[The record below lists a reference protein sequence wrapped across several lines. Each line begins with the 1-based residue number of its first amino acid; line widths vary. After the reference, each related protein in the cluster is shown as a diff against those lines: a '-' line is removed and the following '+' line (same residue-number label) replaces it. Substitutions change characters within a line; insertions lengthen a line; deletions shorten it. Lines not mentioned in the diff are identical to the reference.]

1 MKCPNCGADMKEET
15 LYCESCGAEIHI
27 VPDFEPELEDAFQQT
42 IDNITNDIWKDK
54 EKPNAGDDFENA
66 DENLSKTPHNRI
78 KLALLL
84 CVSVVMLI
92 LIDIISVNIY
102 HNFSLNYQTE
112 MARKYSDSQNYDK
125 AIRYYNRAIEL
136 NGEDVLLKI
145 ELADVYFRQNN
156 KMEYEYLL
164 REIVKDENA
173 SEEQIESA
181 YGKLIAIY
189 RSRGDYQAIN
199 DFLLASGNSAVI
211 SAYQGYIAMEP
222 EFSVIEGAYTS
233 IQPLKLTASGS
244 GKIYYTT
251 DGTDPD
257 ADSIQYTTPI
267 LLENGDYVI
276 KAVYVSENNIYSSIA
291 TKSYHIEIDELP
303 IPEVSV
309 ISGEY
314 NFPINIEI
322 MDDYESVYY
331 TTDGS
336 TPDEN
341 STLYTAPIPMPVG
354 KSTFKFVRVEAGM
367 SSEIVECSYQL
378 TLNTEYT
385 PQQAEEKVVEY
396 CMSIGKIYDKSGHF
410 EDSSAAYKYQYQ
422 YVTNINEV
430 DDFYVIMEIF
440 RAADGSLTRTGTY
453 YAVNV
458 YTQEIY
464 RLAINDTGYILS
476 DIVKVENNSQE

>member
-1 MKCPNCGADMKEET
+1 MKCPNCGADMKEDA
-15 LYCESCGAEIHI
+15 LYCEKCGEDIHI
-27 VPDFEPELEDAFQQT
+27 VPDFEPELEEAWQKT
-42 IDNITNDIWKDK
+42 IDNIANDISDNNDIQAEPDNKK
-54 EKPNAGDDFENA
+54 NQ
-66 DENLSKTPHNRI
+66 NRI
-78 KLALLL
+78 KTVAVLCFCVLLIILAA
-84 CVSVVMLI
+84 VFSI
-92 LIDIISVNIY
+92 NIY

-112 MARKYSDSQNYDK
+112 MARKYSDSMNYDK
-125 AIRYYNRAIEL
+125 AIKCYNRAIEL
-136 NGEDVLLKI
+136 DADNVLLKI

-173 SEEQIESA
+173 DEEQIESA

-189 RSRGDYQAIN
+189 RSRGDYQEIN

-233 IQPLKLTASGS
+233 IQPLKLTAAGS
-244 GKIYYTT
+244 GNIYYTT

-257 ADSIQYTTPI
+257 ADSIRYTTPI
-267 LLENGDYVI
+267 LLENGDYTI

-291 TKSYHIEIDELP
+291 TKTYHIEIDELP

-314 NFPINIEI
+314 IFPINIEI
-322 MDDYESVYY
+322 VDDLENVYY

-341 STLYTAPIPMPVG
+341 STLYTSPIPMPVG
-354 KSTFKFVRVEAGM
+354 KSTFKFIRIEAGM
-367 SSEIVECSYQL
+367 SSQVVECVYQL
-378 TLNTEYT
+378 TMNTEFT
-385 PQQAEEKVVEY
+385 PQNAEEKVVEY
-396 CMSIGKIYDKSGHF
+396 CMATGKIFDKSGHF
-410 EDSSAAYKYQYQ
+410 EESSAAYKYQYQ
-422 YVTNINEV
+422 YVTNINNV

-440 RAADGSLTRTGTY
+440 RNAEGTLTRTGTY
-453 YAVNV
+453 YAVNA
-458 YTQEIY
+458 YTEQIY
-464 RLAINDTGYILS
+464 KLLIDDAGYTLVETENI
-476 DIVKVENNSQE
+476 ENNSQE